1 MFVTMALS
9 VKQYVL
15 IFGMLFS
22 GTINTISKK
31 VQLDCIA
38 SGYFNHTANNTRSPH
53 YFNKPWFQTLLM
65 FFGEAFC
72 IIAFL
77 AMRCRK
83 KRRNTLHGA
92 SLIESRGPNV
102 VSTPVFNWIF
112 ILPTCC
118 DLLGSTLAGIG
129 LLYIDAS
136 IWQMLRGSLIV
147 FAGILS
153 VIFLKRRL
161 RYFQWTG
168 ILITVFGL
176 ALVGSKSVFS
186 ANSVKATTLQSI
198 IGLIL
203 VLAGAF
209 TSATQMVIEEVFL
222 KKRGFHPL
230 QAVGMEGI
238 FGCILMS
245 GIVLPAVHFI
255 PGNDLNGS
263 YENVIDAIYQIGNN
277 YILLGNCIIYVF
289 SIAIFN
295 YCGLSIARSL
305 SSIHRTLIDS
315 LRTALVW
322 ICSLILYYGIG
333 PPYGEPFNIGW
344 GLIEIDGFALLIIGT
359 LIHNRVLDITLLP
372 CCPNSTDSI
381 IIREEDI
388 PDRSEFSEPY
398 SLDHTDTFDS
408 SDYDDYD
415 DDGDNDDDD
424 NNNNGDG
431 HNHRFSGIFSHS
443 NCPSSIDQE
452 HEHLLQKTSIVRTK
466 SWNNYSSIN

>member
-1 MFVTMALS
+1 MGLS
-9 VKQYVL
+9 VKQYAL

-38 SGYFNHTANNTRSPH
+38 SGYFNHSANNTRTPH

-65 FFGEAFC
+65 FGGESFC
-72 IIAFL
+72 TIAFL
-77 AMRCRK
+77 VMRCRK
-83 KRRNTLHGA
+83 KRRAILHGYGA
-92 SLIESRGPNV
+92 SFMESRGRSLVNMPI
-102 VSTPVFNWIF
+102 FNWIF

-147 FAGILS
+147 FAGLLS
-153 VIFLKRRL
+153 VVFLKRRL

-186 ANSVKATTLQSI
+186 GNSVKTTTAHSV

-238 FGCILMS
+238 FGCILMC
-245 GIVLPAVHFI
+245 GIALPVVHFI

-277 YILLGNCIIYVF
+277 YVLLGNCIIYVL

-295 YCGLSIARSL
+295 YCGLSIARCL
-305 SSIHRTLIDS
+305 SSVHRTLIDS

-333 PPYGEPFNIGW
+333 PAYGESFDVGW
-344 GLIEIDGFALLIIGT
+344 GLIEVDGFALLIIGT

-372 CCPNSTDSI
+372 CCPNASDSVMI
-381 IIREEDI
+381 RREEEF
-388 PDRSEFSEPY
+388 PDRSELSEPY

-408 SDYDDYD
+408 SDY
-415 DDGDNDDDD
+415 GDDDD
-424 NNNNGDG
+424 DDAEGVNSCSGGDYG
-431 HNHRFSGIFSHS
+431 SSSRFCNS
-443 NCPSSIDQE
+443 NCLSTIEQE
-452 HEHLLQKTSIVRTK
+452 QVHLLKPSIIRAK
-466 SWNNYSSIN
+466 SWNNYSSLN

>member
-1 MFVTMALS
+1 M
-9 VKQYVL
+9 
-15 IFGMLFS
+15 
-22 GTINTISKK
+22 N
-31 VQLDCIA
+31 
-38 SGYFNHTANNTRSPH
+38 
-53 YFNKPWFQTLLM
+53 
-65 FFGEAFC
+65 
-72 IIAFL
+72 
-77 AMRCRK
+77 
-83 KRRNTLHGA
+83 
-92 SLIESRGPNV
+92 
-102 VSTPVFNWIF
+102 
-112 ILPTCC
+112 
-118 DLLGSTLAGIG
+118 
-129 LLYIDAS
+129 
-136 IWQMLRGSLIV
+136 
-147 FAGILS
+147 
-153 VIFLKRRL
+153 
-161 RYFQWTG
+161 QW
-168 ILITVFGL
+168 
-176 ALVGSKSVFS
+176 K
-186 ANSVKATTLQSI
+186 
-198 IGLIL
+198 

-209 TSATQMVIEEVFL
+209 TSATQMIVEEVFL

-238 FGCILMS
+238 FGCILMC

-372 CCPNSTDSI
+372 CCPNSMDSI

-408 SDYDDYD
+408 SDYDDD
-415 DDGDNDDDD
+415 DDDD
-424 NNNNGDG
+424 NDDNDDHNNDNID

-452 HEHLLQKTSIVRTK
+452 HEQLLKKTSIVRTK